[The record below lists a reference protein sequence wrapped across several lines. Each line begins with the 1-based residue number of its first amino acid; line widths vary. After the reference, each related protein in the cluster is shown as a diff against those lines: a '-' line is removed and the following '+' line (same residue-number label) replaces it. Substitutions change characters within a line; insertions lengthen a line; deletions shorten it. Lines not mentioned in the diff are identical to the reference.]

1 MKHQTIKGIIFD
13 LDGTL
18 IDSLDDLTESVNFA
32 LKSLGL
38 QTYHRDDVKHFVGSG
53 MKSLIDHAINYLI
66 QNQTVKKE
74 EGLRL
79 KETSLKLFLEHYDKN
94 CINHTTTYYGV
105 EEFLRQYKDRY
116 KFAVLTNKS
125 EYFTNKIL
133 NHLKL
138 KDYLTHVISGDIEI
152 YKKPNPDGIY
162 KIQKDWGFKNHEILM
177 MGDHYTD
184 IQSAKSASVKSI
196 FAIYGYGRLEGLK
209 PDFSIKQFSLLKQ
222 LLNLFYTS

>member
-1 MKHQTIKGIIFD
+1 MKNHIKGIIFD

-18 IDSLDDLTESVNFA
+18 IDSLVDLTESVNFA

-38 QTYHRDDVKHFVGSG
+38 QTYHRDDVKYFVGNG
-53 MKSLIDHAINYLI
+53 MKSLIDHAINRLVE
-66 QNQTVKKE
+66 NQLVKKE
-74 EGLRL
+74 ESLKL
-79 KETSLKLFLEHYDKN
+79 KESALKLFLEHYDQN
-94 CINHTTTYYGV
+94 CIHHTIAYYGV
-105 EEFLRQYKDRY
+105 EEFLKQYKDRY

-133 NHLKL
+133 THLKL
-138 KDYLTHVISGDIEI
+138 KDYFTHVLSGDIEQ
-152 YKKPNPDGIY
+152 YKKPKPDGII
-162 KIQKDWGFKNHEILM
+162 KIQRDWGDQNNEILM

-184 IQSAKSASVKSI
+184 IQSAKSANVKSI

-222 LLNLFYTS
+222 LLNLFYVS